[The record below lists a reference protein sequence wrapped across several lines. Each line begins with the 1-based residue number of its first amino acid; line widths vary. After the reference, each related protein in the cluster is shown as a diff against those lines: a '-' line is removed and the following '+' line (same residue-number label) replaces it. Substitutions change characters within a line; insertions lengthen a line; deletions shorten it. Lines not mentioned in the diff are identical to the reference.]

1 MGKEES
7 VALEHCQELM
17 EKVETIEDKLHQL
30 EVIKIEFR
38 QEIQNKINYRSALL
52 SFSFPVLILAF
63 YIINDFSFIHGQ
75 GQLDRSALETFLI
88 TFMLSFSLWALG
100 IFLNDIFK
108 KIFWSKTLPMGRKA
122 LVKQLFPK
130 YNQKSQWLIESLEE
144 LLACETLTNT
154 ELPKRYMNIKSLSYI
169 IEVLKVKDAQ
179 TLREAVELLELEI
192 KNIRVEQSLLAEP
205 SIRRAQEAIASRY
218 AFKQGAE

>member
-1 MGKEES
+1 M
-7 VALEHCQELM
+7 ALEHCQELM
-17 EKVETIEDKLHQL
+17 ETVETIEDKLHQL

-38 QEIQNKINYRSALL
+38 QEIENKINYRSALL

-122 LVKQLFPK
+122 LIKQLFPK

-154 ELPKRYMNIKSLSYI
+154 ELPERYMNIKSLSYI

-205 SIRRAQEAIASRY
+205 SIPRA
-218 AFKQGAE
+218 

>member
-1 MGKEES
+1 M
-7 VALEHCQELM
+7 ALEHCQELM

-122 LVKQLFPK
+122 LIKQLFPK

-154 ELPKRYMNIKSLSYI
+154 ELPERYMNIKSLSYI
-169 IEVLKVKDAQ
+169 IEVLRAKDAH

>member
-1 MGKEES
+1 M
-7 VALEHCQELM
+7 ALEHCQELM
-17 EKVETIEDKLHQL
+17 ETVETIEDKLHQL

-38 QEIQNKINYRSALL
+38 QEIQYKINYRSALL
-52 SFSFPVLILAF
+52 AFSFPVLILAF

-122 LVKQLFPK
+122 LIKQLFPK

-154 ELPKRYMNIKSLSYI
+154 ELPERYMNIKSLSYI

-205 SIRRAQEAIASRY
+205 SIPRAQEAIASRY

>member
-17 EKVETIEDKLHQL
+17 ETVETIEDKLHQL

-108 KIFWSKTLPMGRKA
+108 KIFGSKTLPMGRTA

-154 ELPKRYMNIKSLSYI
+154 ELPERYINVKSLSYI
-169 IEVLKVKDAQ
+169 IEVLRVRDAQ
-179 TLREAVELLELEI
+179 TLHEAVELLELEI
-192 KNIRVEQSLLAEP
+192 KNIRVEQSLMAEP
-205 SIRRAQEAIASRY
+205 SIHRAQEAIASRY

>member
-17 EKVETIEDKLHQL
+17 ETVETIEDKLHQL

-108 KIFWSKTLPMGRKA
+108 KIFWSKTLPMGRQT
-122 LVKQLFPK
+122 LIKQLFPK

-154 ELPKRYMNIKSLSYI
+154 ELPERYMNIKSLSYI

-192 KNIRVEQSLLAEP
+192 KNIRVEP

>member
-38 QEIQNKINYRSALL
+38 QEIQYKINYRSALL
-52 SFSFPVLILAF
+52 AFSFPVLILAF

-122 LVKQLFPK
+122 LIKQLFPK

-154 ELPKRYMNIKSLSYI
+154 ELPERYMNIKSLSYI
-169 IEVLKVKDAQ
+169 IEVLRAKDAH

>member
-17 EKVETIEDKLHQL
+17 ETVETIEDKLHQL

-154 ELPKRYMNIKSLSYI
+154 ELPERYMNVKSLSYI
-169 IEVLKVKDAQ
+169 IEVLRVKDAQ
-179 TLREAVELLELEI
+179 TLHEAVELLELEI
-192 KNIRVEQSLLAEP
+192 KNIRVEQSLITEP

-218 AFKQGAE
+218 AFKQDAE